1 LPGSPRPRALE
12 EILDACHSICI
23 FLGPHGMGR
32 WQQREKDL
40 ALDRQTRDPAFPV
53 IPDLLPDA
61 DPALGFLS
69 LNTWVDLRGG
79 LDNPLALEILS
90 GAVQGHP
97 PGPDLLQ
104 RVSATLASVCP
115 YRGLRFFR
123 EEDTPFFFG
132 QDAFVERL
140 AGAVERRALVGV
152 VGASGSG
159 KSSVV
164 LAGLVP
170 HLRRGACGSVWDAI
184 AMVPGDRPLR
194 NLAGALLPLLEPE
207 LTETDQLAER
217 RKLAEFLAS
226 EPDALRDVVG
236 RILQKQPG
244 TDRLLLVV
252 DQWEELY
259 TLARHE
265 QEQRRFQ
272 EALLDAAAFA
282 PLTVVLTLRGDFY
295 GRALAYRPLSDR
307 LQDAVVNLGP
317 MTEPE
322 LQQAIEAPARKVGLT
337 FEPGLVTRLLRDVKE
352 QPGSLPLLEFV
363 LTELWQQRQGG
374 QLSHEAYERIGGLQ
388 GAIARRAEEVFTAL
402 TVAEQQTARR
412 VFLQLVHVGEGTE
425 TTRRRAACAALGEG
439 SQEVVRRLA
448 DARLV
453 VTGRALDSGE
463 DTVEVAHESLL
474 HAWPRLREWIESDRG
489 FRAWQARFRVALR
502 EWEISY
508 RDSSTVLRG
517 IALVEAKD
525 WGRERPTDLTDT
537 EKEFIRKSTRPNTW
551 RRMGAWVMAVSGP
564 VVALY
569 TVPLGILRLSQGWA
583 SRGEGWEYL
592 LMGVGCGFIAA
603 ISAISFWWTGDRRYR
618 LYQLRRGAAD
628 KPPASG
634 TLRSRVDFY
643 LRRAGID
650 FYALPKSQR
659 RKWITLIVAAFSLLV
674 SFCAGLVGLVWLFF
688 SDMQVVRLNRALL
701 DAINR
706 GDTTIV
712 RELLDKGAD
721 SGATGVLD
729 RPYSFLATAL
739 PLAARQGYL
748 DLVQLLLDRGAD
760 GRGQALFQAAAND
773 RVDVMKLLLKRGVEA
788 DTQETSTGRPPGYTP
803 LMGAAMNGRLESM
816 QLLLDDGATINKR
829 GPDGVTALALAASS
843 GRRKVVEFLLD
854 RGADLNVRDFE
865 GKTPLGRAKEN
876 NRDDIV
882 LLLKKAGAKE

>member
-1 LPGSPRPRALE
+1 MNAQSTDVFLSYNSQDHVAVEAGARRLSAYGLTVFLDRWYLLPGRPWPRALE

-32 WQQREKDL
+32 WQQREKAL

-53 IPDLLPDA
+53 IPVLLPGA

-90 GAVQGHP
+90 GAVQGRP
-97 PGPDLLQ
+97 PGPDLRQ

-170 HLRRGACGSVWDAI
+170 HLRRGARGPVWDAI

-272 EALLDAAAFA
+272 EALLDAVAVA

-337 FEPGLVTRLLRDVKE
+337 FEPGLVTRLLHDVKE

-363 LTELWQQRQGG
+363 LTELWQERQGG

-425 TTRRRAACAALGEG
+425 TTRRRASYAALV
-439 SQEVVRRLA
+439 QN
-448 DARLV
+448 
-453 VTGRALDSGE
+453 
-463 DTVEVAHESLL
+463 
-474 HAWPRLREWIESDRG
+474 
-489 FRAWQARFRVALR
+489 QATFF
-502 EWEISY
+502 
-508 RDSSTVLRG
+508 G
-517 IALVEAKD
+517 M
-525 WGRERPTDLTDT
+525 
-537 EKEFIRKSTRPNTW
+537 TRC
-551 RRMGAWVMAVSGP
+551 
-564 VVALY
+564 
-569 TVPLGILRLSQGWA
+569 A
-583 SRGEGWEYL
+583 SR
-592 LMGVGCGFIAA
+592 
-603 ISAISFWWTGDRRYR
+603 
-618 LYQLRRGAAD
+618 
-628 KPPASG
+628 
-634 TLRSRVDFY
+634 
-643 LRRAGID
+643 
-650 FYALPKSQR
+650 SQ
-659 RKWITLIVAAFSLLV
+659 S
-674 SFCAGLVGLVWLFF
+674 
-688 SDMQVVRLNRALL
+688 
-701 DAINR
+701 
-706 GDTTIV
+706 
-712 RELLDKGAD
+712 
-721 SGATGVLD
+721 
-729 RPYSFLATAL
+729 
-739 PLAARQGYL
+739 
-748 DLVQLLLDRGAD
+748 
-760 GRGQALFQAAAND
+760 
-773 RVDVMKLLLKRGVEA
+773 
-788 DTQETSTGRPPGYTP
+788 
-803 LMGAAMNGRLESM
+803 
-816 QLLLDDGATINKR
+816 
-829 GPDGVTALALAASS
+829 
-843 GRRKVVEFLLD
+843 
-854 RGADLNVRDFE
+854 
-865 GKTPLGRAKEN
+865 
-876 NRDDIV
+876 
-882 LLLKKAGAKE
+882 